1 MLNKFLTDEKTFRIF
16 ILILF
21 AILFF
26 IVLKKNKKEKF
37 TQLSTENLEAI
48 NNLSTLTKQIL
59 DTPNGTL
66 DLDKTELKIK
76 SLQFGS
82 ITNLETYLKNI
93 NNNITTFN
101 TTLNETVTKVDNIIK
116 KLKDSECLAATL

>member
-101 TTLNETVTKVDNIIK
+101 TTLNETVTKVDDIIQ